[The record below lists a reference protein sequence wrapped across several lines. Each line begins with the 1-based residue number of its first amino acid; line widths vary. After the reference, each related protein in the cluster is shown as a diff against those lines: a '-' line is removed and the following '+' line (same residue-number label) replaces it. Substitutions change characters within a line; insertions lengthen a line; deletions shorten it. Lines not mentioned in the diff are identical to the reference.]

1 MYFQLL
7 LNPGGLPPDAPSFA
21 DEPEA
26 RSVNRAEKRQLGS
39 PDMWSWVQLATSTD
53 PSSSLCFLDPH
64 SSLAV
69 VGNVQLHNRDELL
82 EALHSEQELDVEIVL
97 AAYKKWGSGC
107 FAHFRGRFS
116 FIILDAL
123 DRSFWG
129 AVDHLGLG
137 SIYYSVD
144 SKGTV
149 CLSNQLKYIP
159 DSFCR
164 TPDIDYIGRYLL
176 NCYPGDSST
185 VWQGVNSVPSGNVLR
200 FERGDLTIRKYW
212 YPAARPE
219 DESWQKDISPAA
231 FLRTAFV
238 QAVECS
244 LKRSDSNGLLLS
256 GGLDSSAIACIG
268 QKALAGRGGSLKAYS
283 RVPDSNRTDCAT
295 EQDYVEII
303 RDQCNIPV
311 RFLHDLTEN
320 KTDQLHDYY
329 ASRGSFPF
337 HPFPFLTRP
346 LVEAAAGDSCS
357 VLLSGFGGDE
367 TASVSGIGSLGIAL
381 RHGPMREAWEVIDQ
395 FRSTNKLSWWKVL
408 RYHTAGPMVSPDI
421 RRLLRFSGGAKDKS
435 LQNRFVQQQFATQLR
450 LQRLVCKGLGY
461 RGRLFADPARELEIR
476 LNGQYFRPFFDLDR
490 YYQERL
496 GVQYAYPFL
505 DKTIVEFMLSVS
517 PVEYLRGGQTR
528 SIFRRAMKDILP
540 EKVRL
545 RQDKVPIT
553 TGMPFLKILMR
564 SRLYIESILDHQN
577 SIVWEFVD
585 KKRIEQTWQQSA
597 ADEEGKIDN
606 WMALEIGRCLNVAAF
621 LQWAK
626 L

>member
-7 LNPGGLPPDAPSFA
+7 LHPGGVPSVVPHFA
-21 DEPEA
+21 HEPETCRA
-26 RSVNRAEKRQLGS
+26 NRGEKRQLGS
-39 PDMWSWVQLATSTD
+39 PDMRSWVQLATSTD
-53 PSSSLCFLDPH
+53 SSSSLFFSDSH

-82 EALHSEQELDVEIVL
+82 EALHPQPELDVGIVL
-97 AAYKKWGSGC
+97 AAYKKWGRGC

-116 FIILDAL
+116 FIILDTS

-137 SIYYSVD
+137 AIYYSVD

-149 CLSNQLKYIP
+149 CLSNHLKYIP
-159 DSFCR
+159 DSFCK
-164 TPDIDYIGRYLL
+164 TLNFDYIGRYLL
-176 NCYPGDSST
+176 NCYPDDSST
-185 VWQGVNSVPSGNVLR
+185 VWQGVSSVPSGNVLR

-212 YPAARPE
+212 HPAVSSGTEPWKKGVPPSE
-219 DESWQKDISPAA
+219 V
-231 FLRTAFV
+231 LRTALV
-238 QAVECS
+238 QSVECS
-244 LKRSDSNGLLLS
+244 LRRNSNGLLLS

-268 QKALAGRGGSLKAYS
+268 QKALVDRGGLLKAYS
-283 RVPDSNRTDCAT
+283 RVPDLNKTDCAS
-295 EQDYVEII
+295 EQQYVEII

-311 RFLHDLTEN
+311 RFLHELTEN
-320 KTDQLHDYY
+320 KTEQLHDYY

-346 LVEAAAGDSCS
+346 LVEAAAGDGCS

-381 RHGPMREAWEVIDQ
+381 RHGPLREAWAVIDQ
-395 FRSTNKLSWWKVL
+395 FRATNELSWWKVL
-408 RYHTAGPMVSPDI
+408 RYHTAGPMVSPHI
-421 RRLLRFSGGAKDKS
+421 RLLLRSSARGEDKS
-435 LQNRFVQQQFATQLR
+435 LQNRFVQEKFVSQLR
-450 LQRLVCKGLGY
+450 LRRLVCKGLGY
-461 RGRLFADPARELEIR
+461 RGRLFADPAKELQIR
-476 LNGQYFRPFFDLDR
+476 LDNQYFRPFFELGQ
-490 YYQERL
+490 YYQEKL
-496 GVQYAYPFL
+496 GVQYAFPFL
-505 DKTIVEFMLSVS
+505 DKTVVELMLSVS
-517 PVEYLRGGQTR
+517 PVEYLKGGQTR
-528 SIFRRAMKDILP
+528 SIFRRAMKGILP

-553 TGMPFLKILMR
+553 TGMPFSKILLR

-585 KKRIEQTWQQSA
+585 RKRIEQTWRQSL
-597 ADEEGKIDN
+597 ADEEAKMDN

-621 LQWAK
+621 LQWTK